1 MFVKQQQ
8 FIGLALIGL
17 TAILPIDAT
26 NHDSVSAQTINLN
39 SFRSTAL
46 SKHNA
51 YRSIHRSPA
60 MTLNNSVNST
70 AQTWA
75 DRLAYTGTFAH
86 SSSAQRNGAGEN
98 LFVYYTTAT
107 SITSDNLAKGAIDSW
122 YNEVKLYN
130 YAAPGFSAAT
140 GHFTQ
145 VVWKGST
152 LLGCGASKGT
162 KTLNGTRYNAF
173 YVVCH
178 YSPAGNVLGQFP
190 ANVLKP

>member
-1 MFVKQQQ
+1 MLFNQKQR
-8 FIGLALIGL
+8 IGL
-17 TAILPIDAT
+17 TLVGLAVILPLTAI

-39 SFRSTAL
+39 TFRSTAL
-46 SKHNA
+46 SKHNT
-51 YRSIHRSPA
+51 YRSIHRSPT

-70 AQTWA
+70 AQAWA
-75 DRLAYTGTFAH
+75 DRLAATGTFAH
-86 SSSAQRNGAGEN
+86 SSSTQRNGAGEN
-98 LFVYYTTAT
+98 LYVYYTTAT
-107 SITSDNLAKGAIDSW
+107 SITSDSLAKGAIDSW

-130 YAAPGFSAAT
+130 YAAPGFSSAT

-152 LLGCGASKGT
+152 QLGCGASKGT
-162 KTLNGTRYNAF
+162 KTLNGTKFNAF